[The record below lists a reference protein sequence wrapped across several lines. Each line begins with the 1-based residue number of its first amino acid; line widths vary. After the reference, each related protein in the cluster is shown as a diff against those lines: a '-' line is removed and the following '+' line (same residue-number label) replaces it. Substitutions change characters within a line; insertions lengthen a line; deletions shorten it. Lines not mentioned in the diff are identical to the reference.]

1 MFSLISTLFKRTTAI
16 IENDLKE
23 VVIHS
28 LDAIFCKEHVIN
40 MEYARYNSKNIEN
53 V

>member
-1 MFSLISTLFKRTTAI
+1 MFSLIVTLFKRTSTV

-28 LDAIFCKEHVIN
+28 LDAIFCKEHIIN
-40 MEYARYNSKNIEN
+40 MEYTPYNPKNIEN